1 MDALL
6 GRDLDIPGIRQAAK
20 RAPELFGARAP
31 APPRVPGAR
40 ARHALVDEAEQLG
53 AQHRLRYRMGGMV

>member
-20 RAPELFGARAP
+20 RAPEQFVELASDQDL
-31 APPRVPGAR
+31 VPGEQ

-53 AQHRLRYRMGGMV
+53 AQHRLR